1 MQHFSFLSKKILYI
15 ASALACALAVF
26 IGYYLQRAHF
36 TALLVSMSAF
46 FLIYTYF
53 IAFFNQNESTF
64 GWMRSL
70 GVLLRVILL
79 LNIPNLSDDIYRFL
93 WDGHLWLTGT
103 HPFAFTPDE
112 YVKLHG
118 NLGPFESI
126 LYANMNSRAFFT
138 VYPPICQFIFALASW
153 FSPNGILGAVFII
166 KLFLLLCELGTI
178 QLLKRLSGPR
188 ASILYALNPLIIVEL
203 VGNCHFE
210 AALIFFLL
218 MAFWALRREQMAL
231 SAMFFALS
239 IASKLLPILFL
250 PIVWRY
256 LGWWRGFQY
265 CVMVG
270 MATFLCFIP
279 IFNWEVLQHMA
290 SSIDLYFQKFQFNA
304 SLYYLCT
311 LVGYWETGWQIG
323 SKIGPWL
330 GIVTILGIVLI
341 ACFTETQKKASWIRF
356 ESALLF
362 ASFLHLSLSSTV
374 HSWYA
379 SVPFVLGLLSKWH
392 FPFAWSFLVLC
403 SYSHYS
409 SNIYEEKY
417 PWIIA
422 EYSLLWIILLVEL
435 VKQLKPNA
443 ST

>member
-1 MQHFSFLSKKILYI
+1 MQHVAFLSKKILYI
-15 ASALACALAVF
+15 ASTLACALAIF
-26 IGYYLQRAHF
+26 IGFYLHRAHF

-53 IAFFNQNESTF
+53 IAFFYQNESTF
-64 GWMRSL
+64 GWMRGL
-70 GVLLRVILL
+70 GILLRVILL
-79 LNIPNLSDDIYRFL
+79 FNIPNLSDDIYRFL
-93 WDGHLWLTGT
+93 WDGHLWLAGI

-118 NLGPFESI
+118 NLGPYESI

-138 VYPPICQFIFALASW
+138 VYPPVCQFIFALASW
-153 FSPNGILGAVFII
+153 CSPNGILGSVIII
-166 KLFLLLCELGTI
+166 KLFLLLCEIGTI
-178 QLLKRLSGPR
+178 RLLSLLAGRR
-188 ASILYALNPLIIVEL
+188 ASVFYALNPLIVVEL

-210 AALIFFLL
+210 AALIFFIL
-218 MAFWALRREQMAL
+218 MALWLIRKGRMAY
-231 SAMFFALS
+231 SAMFLALS

-250 PIVWRY
+250 PIIWRY

-270 MATFLCFIP
+270 IATFLCFIP

-290 SSIDLYFQKFQFNA
+290 SSLDLYFQKFQFNA
-304 SLYYLCT
+304 SIYYLCT
-311 LVGYWETGWQIG
+311 LVGLWETGWQIG

-330 GIVTILGIVLI
+330 GIATILGVVLS
-341 ACFTETQKKASWIRF
+341 AFFTETKKKASWIRF

-374 HSWYA
+374 HSWYV
-379 SVPFVLGLLSKWH
+379 SIPFVLGLLSKWH
-392 FPFAWSFLVLC
+392 FPLTWTFLVLC

-409 SNIYEEKY
+409 SNIYVEKY
-417 PWIIA
+417 PWIVA
-422 EYSLLWIILLVEL
+422 EYSLLWIILLFEQVR
-435 VKQLKPNA
+435 QLKPNA
-443 ST
+443 SR